1 MSKFSL
7 FTLFLSATVVIIVAE
22 LLVNDYVKYPQVK
35 GQLTANVLQT
45 DTAAVVGAKSPT
57 VQSGANGSQDG
68 ALTDSGK
75 ISFSVISSAGFK
87 DVSLQRTPFNG
98 VLFESIDLRD
108 FKSVPV
114 ISNNLLQN
122 NRNRIASFYEF
133 SSQSPMLGKE
143 VFSLLKE
150 KSGKLIGATLNS
162 TGGFGQGSFFIN
174 FVERPEYAFLVVN
187 GGDNVYA
194 LTYLKELHPLVKNVL
209 AQICTPVS
217 KK

>member
-22 LLVNDYVKYPQVK
+22 LLVNDYVKPSQVK
-35 GQLTANVLQT
+35 GQVNASVLQSDVAST
-45 DTAAVVGAKSPT
+45 SNSSQTAADTEAP
-57 VQSGANGSQDG
+57 DG
-68 ALTDSGK
+68 LFN
-75 ISFSVISSAGFK
+75 FSVVSAAGFK

-114 ISNNLLQN
+114 TVNNLLQN
-122 NRNRIASFYEF
+122 NRKRIATFYEF

-143 VFSLLKE
+143 VFTMLKE
-150 KSGKLIGATLNS
+150 KSGKLIGATINPS
-162 TGGFGQGSFFIN
+162 NEFGEGSFFIN
-174 FVERPEYAFLVVN
+174 YVERPEFAFLVVN

-209 AQICTPVS
+209 AQISKPVS
-217 KK
+217 K

>member
-45 DTAAVVGAKSPT
+45 DTAAVAGAKSPT
-57 VQSGANGSQDG
+57 VQAGANGSQDG

-150 KSGKLIGATLNS
+150 KSGKLIGATVNS

-209 AQICTPVS
+209 AQICAPVS
-217 KK
+217 N